1 MKEFTGKVAVVTGA
15 ASGIGRALA
24 ERFAREGMKVVLA
37 DIELNAAREV
47 EKQLVEAGSE
57 AISVRCDV
65 TQADSVADLAAATLD
80 AFGKVHV
87 VCNNAGVFAGG
98 VSWESPVSDYEW
110 VLGVNTWG
118 VIHGIRTFIPI
129 LLEQGE
135 ECHVVNTASMAGVT
149 SAAFTAAYYM
159 SKHAVMALSESVFLE
174 LKAKEASVGVSV
186 LCPEVISTGISRSER
201 NRPEHLKRPDGE
213 EHPEQDFV
221 EGAIDQMI
229 SSGLNPSVMADR
241 VVAAIREN
249 RFYILS
255 EEGGSW
261 RQACNQR
268 LDDLR
273 LGRNPSGAQPGLD

>member
-1 MKEFTGKVAVVTGA
+1 MAV
-15 ASGIGRALA
+15 
-24 ERFAREGMKVVLA
+24 
-37 DIELNAAREV
+37 
-47 EKQLVEAGSE
+47 
-57 AISVRCDV
+57 
-65 TQADSVADLAAATLD
+65 
-80 AFGKVHV
+80 
-87 VCNNAGVFAGG
+87 
-98 VSWESPVSDYEW
+98 
-110 VLGVNTWG
+110 
-118 VIHGIRTFIPI
+118 
-129 LLEQGE
+129 
-135 ECHVVNTASMAGVT
+135 
-149 SAAFTAAYYM
+149 
-159 SKHAVMALSESVFLE
+159 SESVFLE
-174 LKAKEASVGVSV
+174 IKAKEASVGISA
-186 LCPEVISTGISRSER
+186 LCPEVIGTGISRSER

-273 LGRNPSGAQPGLD
+273 LGRNPSGAQPALD